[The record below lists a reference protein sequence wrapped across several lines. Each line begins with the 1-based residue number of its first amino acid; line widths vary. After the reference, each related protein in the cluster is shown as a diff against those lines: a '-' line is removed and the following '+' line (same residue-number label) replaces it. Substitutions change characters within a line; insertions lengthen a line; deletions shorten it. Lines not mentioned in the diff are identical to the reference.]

1 MVNVVLQYA
10 KRKYPHE
17 PVAHNWMLVE
27 NWATYTRSF
36 YQEKFQEAESA
47 AQKILVLDKWEGY
60 LKLAQLYFYQQ
71 EYQQADKCVGFIMQ
85 VSFCSKT
92 GVTLAQL
99 KF

>member
-1 MVNVVLQYA
+1 MLQYA
-10 KRKYPHE
+10 KLKYPHE
-17 PVAHNWMLVE
+17 PLAHNWMLVD
-27 NWATYTRSF
+27 NCATYTRTF

-71 EYQQADKCVGFIMQ
+71 EYRQADKCVGFIIQ
-85 VSFCSKT
+85 VNDCQF
-92 GVTLAQL
+92 VQPVLAQL